1 MDMSTERK
9 AYGYYWSITPFS
21 LKNGTLNSEIGRY
34 EKIQIGENPKPYKS
48 DNILVHGLISCK
60 N

>member
-34 EKIQIGENPKPYKS
+34 EKIQNHIKV
-48 DNILVHGLISCK
+48 IIS
-60 N
+60 